1 MGLEASGAAELQF
14 QRARLLVGAL
24 ARAGVR
30 RAVTSPGSRSTPLV
44 LAALDAAASERL
56 GGLEVESV
64 IDERAAAFFALG
76 QARVT
81 GMPTVL
87 ICTSGSAAA
96 HYFPAILEAREAGLP
111 LIVLSADR
119 PFELMD
125 CASPQTTDQTKLF
138 GSAVS
143 FFAEIDLGGRTDALS
158 LRALRRT
165 AAQAVF
171 RSRWPRGGAVH
182 LNVRARKPLERSEVG
197 ETHPLA
203 VAVDRLL
210 EAPLE
215 VGIPGAVP
223 DPDTLDRAVQLC
235 LGAERGLIVA
245 GAMALPPPG
254 IRLAAAGAGARPGC
268 SPEDS
273 PDARPGDRPST
284 GRGVFGLR
292 ELARRTGFPLAAEA
306 TSQSRFV
313 ERDRRDGGECP
324 GGYLADCLGAAWA
337 ADGGKGL
344 AFPDLVLQVGA
355 PPVSAGTRRLLEAS
369 GASQIVLSDGSW
381 TDPAGLAAVFLPGDV
396 GTTVAG
402 LCFRLQEAPADSAAI
417 GWRTGVLAF
426 CRRFGEAAARVGS
439 EARTGQAGAGVSAS
453 GKAEDGLHDGKV
465 ARAVVEATPSGG
477 LLMLGNSLPVRLVED
492 WVERFERRVWVAS
505 QRGLSGIEGLVA
517 GFLGSLSAS
526 AGEFPAGVLL
536 LGDVSLLHDLDSLTL
551 ASTYGDGPPAVV
563 VVIDNGGGRIFER
576 LPIASTQVFRSPQG
590 RHWLTPHGVDLGGLA
605 EPFQLRDVHVVGS
618 AAALERELRAAVGRR
633 GLTLVVARCVPGA
646 LEAAEDALR
655 RTMSSGAVQGDDDHA
670 GMNEPFRDDDCA
682 GMNET
687 CRDRR
692 KRVAMTTVPR

>member
-1 MGLEASGAAELQF
+1 MGLEASDAAELQF

-44 LAALDAAASERL
+44 LAALDAAASEGLRV
-56 GGLEVESV
+56 LEVASV

-143 FFAEIDLGGRTDALS
+143 FFAEIDLGGRTDALN

-254 IRLAAAGAGARPGC
+254 IRLAAGAGAGPG
-268 SPEDS
+268 
-273 PDARPGDRPST
+273 AGPGDRRST
-284 GRGVFGLR
+284 GRDVFGLR

-313 ERDRRDGGECP
+313 ERDRRDGGEYP
-324 GGYLADCLGAAWA
+324 GEYLADCLGAAWA
-337 ADGGKGL
+337 ADCGKGL

-355 PPVSAGTRRLLEAS
+355 PPVSSGTRRLLEAG

-396 GTTVAG
+396 GATVAG
-402 LCFRLQEAPADSAAI
+402 LCFRLREAPADSVDN
-417 GWRTGVLAF
+417 GWRTDVLAF
-426 CRRFGEAAARVGS
+426 CRRFGEAAAGVGS

-465 ARAVVEATPSGG
+465 ARAVVKATPSGG

-492 WVERFERRVWVAS
+492 WVGRFERRVWVAS

-526 AGEFPAGVLL
+526 AEEFPAGVLL

-551 ASTYGDGPPAVV
+551 ASAYGDGPPAVV

-633 GLTLVVARCVPGA
+633 GLTLVVARCAPGA

-655 RTMSSGAVQGDDDHA
+655 RMMSSGAVQG
-670 GMNEPFRDDDCA
+670 
-682 GMNET
+682 
-687 CRDRR
+687 
-692 KRVAMTTVPR
+692 